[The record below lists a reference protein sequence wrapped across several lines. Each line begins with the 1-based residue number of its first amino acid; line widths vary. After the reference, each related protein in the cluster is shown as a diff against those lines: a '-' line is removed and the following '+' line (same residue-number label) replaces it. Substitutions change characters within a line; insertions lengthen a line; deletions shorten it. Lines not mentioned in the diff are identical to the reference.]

1 MNKYQYILDIY
12 QSFSPQ
18 EKVQLQAKRRIQ
30 EKKLG
35 IRYLNLL
42 SYINQL
48 ALDAGVL
55 DSDKPN
61 ISDKASGC

>member
-48 ALDAGVL
+48 ALDAGIL
-55 DSDKPN
+55 DNDRQN
-61 ISDKASGC
+61 TSDKASGC